1 MASYNS
7 VEIDRR
13 FRGAYCF
20 HHRSIDEG
28 NTQTTGTRLRLAI
41 SEKAAI
47 FDNSLSKDIIAKN
60 TFFAVTVAKKL
71 KRVVCDV
78 KVVLSV

>member
-1 MASYNS
+1 MSDYSY
-7 VEIDRR
+7 EATL
-13 FRGAYCF
+13 GK
-20 HHRSIDEG
+20 
-28 NTQTTGTRLRLAI
+28 I

-71 KRVVCDV
+71 KRVVCNV
-78 KVVLSV
+78 KVVLSA